1 MSKEIQALTDA
12 GKYSEAI
19 NKVAK
24 SGDKELQAKYKKY
37 WKMKDFSKSSIDQAV
52 KAFGENS
59 KTNFLSYG
67 VKKANEMYKEK

>member
-19 NKVAK
+19 HKVAK
-24 SGDKELQAKYKKY
+24 SGDKELQNKYLQY
-37 WKMKDFSKSSIDQAV
+37 WKMKDFSDESISKAV
-52 KAFGENS
+52 KAFGESS

-67 VKKANEMYKEK
+67 VKKADKMYKEK